1 MIFHSKIY
9 LIFQEKKH
17 IICYCMENVAF
28 LSLQHSFSY
37 NELNNIMPKPNKK
50 LKKIV
55 ESRNSIL
62 LC

>member
-9 LIFQEKKH
+9 LIFQEKNH

-37 NELNNIMPKPNKK
+37 NELNIMPKSNKK

>member
-9 LIFQEKKH
+9 LVFQEKNH

-50 LKKIV
+50 LKK
-55 ESRNSIL
+55 NS
-62 LC
+62 